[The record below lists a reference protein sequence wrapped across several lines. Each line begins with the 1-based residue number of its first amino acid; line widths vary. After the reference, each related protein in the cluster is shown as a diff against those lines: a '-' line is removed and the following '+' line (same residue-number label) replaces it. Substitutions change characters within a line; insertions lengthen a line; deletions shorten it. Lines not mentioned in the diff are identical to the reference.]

1 MNLPILLLGLGLMQ
15 IVTSGTAETYEI
27 FSTEESY
34 ATEETGS
41 SETEDIQA
49 TQERLLSTYD
59 FGELNDLFRQNW
71 QEDMSFGELVQG
83 LMQGDVTG
91 DGRDWKSYLYQIFLS
106 ELNENRGILIRLF
119 LLAVVTAIFTNLGGT
134 VGKGLISEN
143 GFYITYLMMTALLM
157 SSFTLI
163 YQVAD
168 QAIDDILTIM
178 EALIPTYMM
187 AVSVSSGI
195 TSSLVLQEGMVMG
208 ITAVSWGIRKVALP
222 VIQLYVTLNLVNN
235 LTEEDYFSKFGEL
248 LQSGVKW
255 LMKSVL
261 ALVVGMNTVK
271 SLLAP
276 AADSVTATALQRGLG
291 AIPGGQAVNAV
302 SGVVIGSGILIK
314 NAIGVGGMLLLVA
327 AVSVPVLKM
336 TVFILCYRFMAVI
349 LQPISDKR
357 MVNGIQGIS
366 EGGQLLVTA
375 VLTVIVLFL
384 LMIAIVAVST
394 NVSYYAG

>member
-27 FSTEESY
+27 SSTEESY

-71 QEDMSFGELVQG
+71 QEDMNFEELVQG

-119 LLAVVTAIFTNLGGT
+119 LLAVVTAIFTNMGGT

-163 YQVAD
+163 YQVARP
-168 QAIDDILTIM
+168 QV
-178 EALIPTYMM
+178 
-187 AVSVSSGI
+187 VS
-195 TSSLVLQEGMVMG
+195 
-208 ITAVSWGIRKVALP
+208 LP
-222 VIQLYVTLNLVNN
+222 VIV
-235 LTEEDYFSKFGEL
+235 
-248 LQSGVKW
+248 
-255 LMKSVL
+255 
-261 ALVVGMNTVK
+261 
-271 SLLAP
+271 
-276 AADSVTATALQRGLG
+276 
-291 AIPGGQAVNAV
+291 
-302 SGVVIGSGILIK
+302 
-314 NAIGVGGMLLLVA
+314 
-327 AVSVPVLKM
+327 
-336 TVFILCYRFMAVI
+336 
-349 LQPISDKR
+349 
-357 MVNGIQGIS
+357 
-366 EGGQLLVTA
+366 
-375 VLTVIVLFL
+375 
-384 LMIAIVAVST
+384 
-394 NVSYYAG
+394 

>member
-1 MNLPILLLGLGLMQ
+1 MKLAIWLLGLGLTQ
-15 IVTSGTAETYEI
+15 IVTVTTVETTETTEGTEA
-27 FSTEESY
+27 
-34 ATEETGS
+34 AVP

-49 TQERLLSTYD
+49 TQESLLDTYD
-59 FGELNDLFRQNW
+59 FGELDALLQENW
-71 QEDMSFGELVQG
+71 QGDMSFEELVQG

-91 DGRDWKSYLYQIFLS
+91 EQGDWKGYLYQIFLS

-119 LLAVVTAIFTNLGGT
+119 LLAVITALFTNLGGT
-134 VGKGLISEN
+134 VGNGLVSEN

-157 SSFTLI
+157 SSFALI

-168 QAIDDILTIM
+168 QAIEDILTIM

-187 AVSVSSGI
+187 AVSVSAGI

-222 VIQLYVTLNLVNN
+222 VIELYVTLNLVNN
-235 LTEEDYFSKFGEL
+235 LTEEDYFSKLSEL
-248 LQSGVKW
+248 LQTGVKW
-255 LMKSVL
+255 LMKSIL
-261 ALVVGMNTVK
+261 AVVVGMNTVK

-291 AIPGGQAVNAV
+291 AIPGGQVVNAV

-336 TVFILCYRFMAVI
+336 TVFILCYRFMAAI

-366 EGGQLLVTA
+366 EGGQLLISA